1 MLVTSRVDY
10 KPSLQ
15 YFDVHKLLP
24 LRLVSLRHIEASS
37 EKGLVGQRMFL
48 GQSRLEEHMRHY
60 RAAQVTREKASC
72 ERKAKGTGATVSF
85 QTTLEPD
92 QRGAASW
99 RFAPMVATASWL
111 CFEHT
116 GLARWAEFHN
126 HVSDHFDCPL
136 TSVALTFCCVPSYE
150 N

>member
-24 LRLVSLRHIEASS
+24 LRLVFRHIEASS

-60 RAAQVTREKASC
+60 RAA
-72 ERKAKGTGATVSF
+72 
-85 QTTLEPD
+85 
-92 QRGAASW
+92 
-99 RFAPMVATASWL
+99 
-111 CFEHT
+111 
-116 GLARWAEFHN
+116 
-126 HVSDHFDCPL
+126 
-136 TSVALTFCCVPSYE
+136 
-150 N
+150 